1 MGNEEADPLLEIPL
15 HRESGKPLYFQ
26 VAEHLRR
33 LIGSGALPP
42 GTRLPGTRV
51 LSEELDVSRTTVMQA
66 YALLERDGVIR
77 LQGRSGAFVPGK
89 CVEAGILAKGEEI
102 LDLASG
108 LPSMDLVPVKYLSRA
123 LRDILGLSAEAALLG
138 SPPEGLEL
146 LRRALVTHAAARGIP
161 ASWEGLLVTAGLQE
175 GLSTLLKALAIS
187 GTRTLWV
194 EPLTYPDAV
203 LMARSEGLDVRCL
216 PGNPADIPECVS
228 RMNPLDAL
236 YLIPSFHN
244 PLGRTLP
251 LGLRRAI
258 LAETVRKGAWV
269 IEDDAYGELRYGE
282 ESVPALKSLPEAER
296 VIYMGSFS
304 QVLFPGLRFGY
315 LLLSPTLSENAG
327 AVRRIRTGGASSLVQ
342 MLVLRLIE
350 SGNLARALDAARRQ
364 MSIRMEALAGA
375 LSRELPEYPFSRPE
389 GGIYLWLGT
398 PGLDGAEAVSLA
410 GKRGIKLVPG
420 RDFSVLGESMEA
432 VRFSISRLGAQSLP
446 LAVCTLAAAWG
457 KR

>member
-1 MGNEEADPLLEIPL
+1 MLEIPL
-15 HRESGKPLYFQ
+15 HRGSRTALYFQ

-33 LIGSGALPP
+33 LIASGALPP

-66 YALLERDGVIR
+66 YAQLERDGAIR
-77 LQGRSGAFVPGK
+77 MEGRSGAFVTGK
-89 CVEAGILAKGEEI
+89 CAEAGILEKGEDM

-108 LPSMDLVPVKYLSRA
+108 LPSMDLVPVKFLSLA
-123 LRDILGLSAEAALLG
+123 LRDILGSSPEASLLG
-138 SPPEGLEL
+138 SPPEGLEP

-161 ASWEGLLVTAGLQE
+161 ASWENLLVTAGLQE

-187 GTRTLWV
+187 GTRTLWA
-194 EPLTYPDAV
+194 EPLTYPDAI
-203 LMARSEGLDVRCL
+203 LMARSEGLEVRCL
-216 PGNPADIPECVS
+216 PGNPEAIPECVS
-228 RMNPLDAL
+228 RMSPLDAL

-251 LGLRRAI
+251 LALRRAI

-315 LLLSPTLSENAG
+315 LLLSPALSGSAG

-350 SGNLARALDAARRQ
+350 SGNLARALDAARLQ
-364 MSIRMEALAGA
+364 MSIRMEAMAGA
-375 LSRELPEYPFSRPE
+375 LSRELPGYPFSRPE

-398 PGLDGAEAVSLA
+398 PGLDGEDAASLSA
-410 GKRGIKLVPG
+410 ARGVEIVPG
-420 RDFSVLGESMEA
+420 SEFSVLGEKLEA
-432 VRFSISRLGAQSLP
+432 VRLSISRHGAQSL
-446 LAVCTLAAAWG
+446 AAGACVLAAAWG
-457 KR
+457 GR